1 MMEFD
6 FSECLVLNSRMAA
19 RAITRRADQKLRAV
33 GITAAQFTILGVLS
47 RGDRLSIT
55 EVADSI
61 AMDRSTLSR
70 NLQLLES
77 KAIVAGRSAQRGNG
91 RIYSL
96 TAEGEALMERA
107 LPIWQASQAEL
118 RQMLANPDFATVIAA
133 LQQVA
138 RL

>member
-1 MMEFD
+1 MEFD

-47 RGDRLSIT
+47 RRDRLSIT
-55 EVADSI
+55 DVADSI

-91 RIYSL
+91 RIYDL
-96 TAEGEALMERA
+96 TAAGEALMERA
-107 LPIWQASQAEL
+107 LPIWQASQTEL
-118 RQMLANPDFATVIAA
+118 RQTLANPDFPTVLSA
-133 LQQVA
+133 LRQVA

>member
-1 MMEFD
+1 M
-6 FSECLVLNSRMAA
+6 LNSRMAA

-47 RGDRLSIT
+47 RRDRRSIT
-55 EVADSI
+55 DLADSI

-77 KAIVAGRSAQRGNG
+77 KAIVASRSAQRGNG
-91 RIYSL
+91 RIYDL

-107 LPIWQASQAEL
+107 LPVWQALQTEL
-118 RQMLANPDFATVIAA
+118 RQTLANPDFPTVLSA
-133 LQQVA
+133 LRQVA